1 MSKELE
7 EKLKSINT
15 EDLIWVVYLGIIMF
29 SWYSNSLERKYFLY
43 NDLKCKSKYR
53 DTLIIIFSILL
64 VIYTYFLKSSINDIK
79 KLKCTDS
86 YKKKKLVYTSFL
98 ASLLICISG
107 FLLLYVAFN
116 DDSIDVEIAFN

>member
-1 MSKELE
+1 MELDG
-7 EKLKSINT
+7 KLRQLLI
-15 EDLIWVVYLGIIMF
+15 EDYIWVLYVGIILL

-98 ASLLICISG
+98 ASLLFQLI
-107 FLLLYVAFN
+107 Y
-116 DDSIDVEIAFN
+116 